1 MRACSDL
8 HMPPRYVYWTI
19 IYGNAATS
27 FRAGTREELL
37 PTLKQ
42 LQSRHPDAVMKFF
55 ARGKLWNTEEEAR
68 QWRDERKQER
78 PAAKTSP
85 TDRRGKDWRPGGK
98 HRDPRDRFKVP
109 RDVKRKR
116 FADRLR
122 RDRVSP
128 KPPKA
133 EGGSP
138 SPSRPPQNRWQRDR
152 PKFQSRPEREDRD
165 KTSDDRRRPGRRPG
179 GKGGWKGGR

>member
-1 MRACSDL
+1 
-8 HMPPRYVYWTI
+8 MPPRYVYWTI

-27 FRAGTREELL
+27 FRAATREELL

-55 ARGKLWNTEEEAR
+55 ARGKLWDSEEEAR
-68 QWRDERKQER
+68 QWRDERKQGR
-78 PAAKTSP
+78 PAVTPS

-122 RDRVSP
+122 RDRLSP
-128 KPPKA
+128 RPSKV
-133 EGGSP
+133 EGGSTGP
-138 SPSRPPQNRWQRDR
+138 STRPPQDRWRADR
-152 PKFQSRPEREDRD
+152 PKFQSTPDRD
-165 KTSDDRRRPGRRPG
+165 DRNKPSDDRARRGRRPG
-179 GKGGWKGGR
+179 GKGRWKGRR

>member
-1 MRACSDL
+1 
-8 HMPPRYVYWTI
+8 MPPRYIYWTI

-55 ARGKLWNTEEEAR
+55 ARGKLWDSEEEAR
-68 QWRDERKQER
+68 QWRDERKRPQG
-78 PAAKTSP
+78 PAAKPPSV
-85 TDRRGKDWRPGGK
+85 DRRGKEWRPGGK

-109 RDVKRKR
+109 RDVKRAR

-128 KPPKA
+128 RPPKV
-133 EGGSP
+133 EGGGTGAAG
-138 SPSRPPQNRWQRDR
+138 RPPQDRWRRDR
-152 PKFQSRPEREDRD
+152 PNVQSKPDR
-165 KTSDDRRRPGRRPG
+165 DDRRKPSDERERSDRRPKGRNPRGRR
-179 GKGGWKGGR
+179 

>member
-1 MRACSDL
+1 
-8 HMPPRYVYWTI
+8 MPPRYVYWTI
-19 IYGNAATS
+19 IYGNLATS

-42 LQSRHPDAVMKFF
+42 LQSRHPDAVVKFF
-55 ARGKLWNTEEEAR
+55 ARGKLWDSEEEAR
-68 QWRDERKQER
+68 QWRDERTRQDHR
-78 PAAKTSP
+78 PDAQRRSP
-85 TDRRGKDWRPGGK
+85 EHRGKDWRPGGK

-128 KPPKA
+128 KPSKV
-133 EGGSP
+133 EGGGPGS
-138 SPSRPPQNRWQRDR
+138 SGRPPQNGPRRDR
-152 PKFQSRPEREDRD
+152 PAVQSRPDRERKAPPGERQRP
-165 KTSDDRRRPGRRPG
+165 DRRPKGRNPRGRR
-179 GKGGWKGGR
+179 

>member
-1 MRACSDL
+1 
-8 HMPPRYVYWTI
+8 MPPRYVYWTI

-55 ARGKLWNTEEEAR
+55 ARGKLWDSEEEAR
-68 QWRDERKQER
+68 QWRDERQRRDRPPDEQRR
-78 PAAKTSP
+78 PAEH
-85 TDRRGKDWRPGGK
+85 RGKDWRPGGK

-128 KPPKA
+128 KPAKPG
-133 EGGSP
+133 GGSTA
-138 SPSRPPQNRWQRDR
+138 SSGRPPQDRWRRERPTFPPRPDR
-152 PKFQSRPEREDRD
+152 VDRSNPTGD
-165 KTSDDRRRPGRRPG
+165 PDRASRRPQGRNPRGRGRR
-179 GKGGWKGGR
+179 